1 MNVVAPATVDTDL
14 IGQFSANAINAMIA
28 RTPLTRTPLNRLGTV
43 EEVARLVTWFS
54 SDHFRSV
61 PVQSL
66 TCLKGRAT
74 Y

>member
-1 MNVVAPATVDTDL
+1 MNVVAPAAVDTDL
-14 IGQFSANAINAMIA
+14 IGQFSPNAINAMIA
-28 RTPLTRTPLNRLGTV
+28 RTPLNRLGTV
-43 EEVARLVTWFS
+43 EEVARFVTLFS